1 MFILWQQIY
10 NEISQK
16 KKLRNYYL
24 FLIWQEWIPIF
35 EANGEGH
42 ENLPNYDYTKF
53 VRNPQ
58 NLLENNFLDVGMYA
72 NAMELYKADLKELRG
87 QLKIKVVIH
96 IAWHLE
102 GGCF

>member
-1 MFILWQQIY
+1 M
-10 NEISQK
+10 
-16 KKLRNYYL
+16 
-24 FLIWQEWIPIF
+24 F

-53 VRNPQ
+53 VRNQQ

-87 QLKIKVVIH
+87 QLKIKVVVH